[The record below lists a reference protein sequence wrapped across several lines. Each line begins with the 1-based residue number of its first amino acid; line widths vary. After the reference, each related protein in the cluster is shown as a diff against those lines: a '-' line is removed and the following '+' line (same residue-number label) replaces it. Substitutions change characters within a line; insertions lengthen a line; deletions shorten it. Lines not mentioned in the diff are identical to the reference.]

1 MLRPPETADLVSPID
16 FAHYATGG
24 AYQRAR
30 HLQYLQQE
38 LMATLYG
45 PWDVLV
51 AMAPPRSGK
60 SEFLSR
66 WVTSWL
72 ASVYPESR
80 SILTSY
86 SVDLA
91 RTHSRWVRDTT
102 HRFAQVFGHGGINPN
117 VSSATD
123 WQTMQGGGLL
133 AAGVGGGITGRGA
146 DKVFLIDDSLKNAEQ
161 AISETVREAQWEWFQ
176 TTAFTRL
183 EPGCRL
189 IALGCLVGDTPV
201 SVLRGVKPIRD
212 IRAGDIVE
220 TFDNGNISHSVVR
233 NHAMVGHDKV
243 FRVTM
248 RSGRIVLG
256 NERHPFL
263 VNKNGALQWVR
274 LKNLRPGNKLIVN
287 AKSQVA
293 TKRDMQ
299 GECVERTTA
308 NFLLA
313 SQKAIEHMQTV
324 DILDHASGM
333 DALSLQSVKDFAT
346 TTTVLTGC
354 APVSGYHLNAQHRSG
369 GHISNIGMVLPSSST
384 KKYSRASMEFALSAE
399 NRLPIKIRESI
410 RTGIFSSIIVTTP
423 KGFVDYS
430 ATPAILLQ
438 DTLKHPNVPLHLLDT
453 SVFTNDEVM
462 QVQPEG
468 VEKVFDIE
476 VEGTENFIANGIVT
490 HNTRWHED
498 DLLGKI
504 LKAGSQDLGLRVR
517 EVRLPAL
524 AEPTDYTPDPLG
536 RQTDEP
542 LWPERW
548 GFEALSRIRDT
559 LEPYWWNALYQQRL
573 GSYGHNEWPS
583 EYFYGI
589 FANDDEWP
597 EHIRLSATALD
608 PSKGKS
614 SHKGDYSAIVNTGY
628 HAGYLWVEADIAR
641 RPVPKMMRDLVEFN
655 MRVRPTVTGIEGVAF
670 QELLA
675 SDYIQAQEEA
685 GSYRDDPELIDNTV
699 NKELRIARLGLWLRL
714 HRIKVKR
721 NASGEM
727 LVNQLKEFPNGK
739 HDDGCFAAG
748 TMVETSR
755 GSIPIEQVVAGDIA
769 FTRLGWKQVL
779 ASACTGRRNVIE
791 HSLSDGT
798 KLLATAE
805 HPVYDGHSF
814 SPLHKRCE
822 VYKCDHTRQKNQSAL
837 STKELAS
844 EDTQKPSSGRTEC
857 ITHLM
862 QVIGEMGS
870 EHFTKKYG
878 KMLMDLS
885 QKDVTYITRTAI
897 HSTTQSKTS
906 PASRKKN
913 TVQNTQ
919 GQHHRVAK
927 GRGCPKQHYRLLPFG
942 IDLLKVANGTPNT
955 QRRSQ
960 QACSTTRENVTI
972 AENLTKQKRWVEC
985 GSVQQSAGSD
995 CTPLSVLQV
1004 CARRSIGEQSV
1015 YNLTVEGGE
1024 YLANGIVVHNCDAL
1038 EMSIRL
1044 LMSICED
1051 LGELA
1056 GPSVTQYT
1064 L

>member
-1 MLRPPETADLVSPID
+1 MLRQPETADLVSPID

-24 AYQRAR
+24 AYHRAR

-51 AMAPPRSGK
+51 AMAPPRHGK

-66 WVTSWL
+66 WVMAWL

-102 HRFAQVFGHGGINPN
+102 HRFAQVLGHGGINPN

-146 DKVFLIDDSLKNAEQ
+146 DKVFIIDDALKNAEQ
-161 AISETVREAQWEWFQ
+161 AISETVREAQWQWFQ
-176 TTAFTRL
+176 TTGFTRL
-183 EPGCRL
+183 EPG
-189 IALGCLVGDTPV
+189 
-201 SVLRGVKPIRD
+201 S
-212 IRAGDIVE
+212 
-220 TFDNGNISHSVVR
+220 
-233 NHAMVGHDKV
+233 
-243 FRVTM
+243 
-248 RSGRIVLG
+248 
-256 NERHPFL
+256 
-263 VNKNGALQWVR
+263 
-274 LKNLRPGNKLIVN
+274 KLICL
-287 AKSQVA
+287 
-293 TKRDMQ
+293 
-299 GECVERTTA
+299 G
-308 NFLLA
+308 
-313 SQKAIEHMQTV
+313 
-324 DILDHASGM
+324 
-333 DALSLQSVKDFAT
+333 
-346 TTTVLTGC
+346 
-354 APVSGYHLNAQHRSG
+354 
-369 GHISNIGMVLPSSST
+369 
-384 KKYSRASMEFALSAE
+384 
-399 NRLPIKIRESI
+399 
-410 RTGIFSSIIVTTP
+410 
-423 KGFVDYS
+423 
-430 ATPAILLQ
+430 
-438 DTLKHPNVPLHLLDT
+438 
-453 SVFTNDEVM
+453 
-462 QVQPEG
+462 
-468 VEKVFDIE
+468 
-476 VEGTENFIANGIVT
+476 
-490 HNTRWHED
+490 TRWHD
-498 DLLGKI
+498 SDLLGRI
-504 LKAGSQDLGLRVR
+504 LKASSEDLGLRVR
-517 EVRLPAL
+517 EVRLPAMG
-524 AEPTDYTPDPLG
+524 EPTENTPDPLG

-548 GFEALSRIRDT
+548 GFEALARIRDT

-608 PSKGKS
+608 PSKGKNA
-614 SHKGDYSAIVNTGY
+614 HKGDYSAIVNTGY
-628 HAGYLWVEADIAR
+628 HGGYLWVEADIAR

-748 TMVETSR
+748 T
-755 GSIPIEQVVAGDIA
+755 SILMANGECKAIEQVVAGDVVE
-769 FTRLGWKQVL
+769 TRMGPKTVL
-779 ASACTGRRNVIE
+779 LSGCTGIMPVVRHTLGCGREIV
-791 HSLSDGT
+791 
-798 KLLATAE
+798 ATDN
-805 HPVYDGHSF
+805 HPVYHSDGYFQCIKDASEVMLCQSESIRRTLKSSSSTESSSDDIQNLKTAIIATTS
-814 SPLHKRCE
+814 SPDAQTSKL
-822 VYKCDHTRQKNQSAL
+822 AL
-837 STKELAS
+837 SHCTEKSGSSTTGRFHQAITSTTLMETQRTTVSKIYSAS
-844 EDTQKPSSGRTEC
+844 LPQSMLHCT
-857 ITHLM
+857 
-862 QVIGEMGS
+862 
-870 EHFTKKYG
+870 TKKH
-878 KMLMDLS
+878 
-885 QKDVTYITRTAI
+885 R
-897 HSTTQSKTS
+897 
-906 PASRKKN
+906 
-913 TVQNTQ
+913 
-919 GQHHRVAK
+919 RVAK
-927 GRGCPKQHYRLLPFG
+927 RRVLAIGRGRLRLNG
-942 IDLLKVANGTPNT
+942 IDQRKGENGTQSMQKKCGVEQNQSPCSACIAGKLSTASRLCDQSTAIITADKDTILRLNLQLEHQDTACNAAQSFCRIQT
-955 QRRSQ
+955 QRRNTATES
-960 QACSTTRENVTI
+960 ASKGTMLLLKRSLIVKRE
-972 AENLTKQKRWVEC
+972 A
-985 GSVQQSAGSD
+985 
-995 CTPLSVLQV
+995 
-1004 CARRSIGEQSV
+1004 IGMRPV
-1015 YNLTVEGGE
+1015 YNLTVDGGE
-1024 YLANGIVVHNCDAL
+1024 YLANGIVVHNCDAA

>member
-91 RTHSRWVRDTT
+91 RTHSRWVRDAT

-189 IALGCLVGDTPV
+189 IALG
-201 SVLRGVKPIRD
+201 
-212 IRAGDIVE
+212 
-220 TFDNGNISHSVVR
+220 
-233 NHAMVGHDKV
+233 
-243 FRVTM
+243 
-248 RSGRIVLG
+248 
-256 NERHPFL
+256 
-263 VNKNGALQWVR
+263 
-274 LKNLRPGNKLIVN
+274 
-287 AKSQVA
+287 
-293 TKRDMQ
+293 
-299 GECVERTTA
+299 
-308 NFLLA
+308 
-313 SQKAIEHMQTV
+313 
-324 DILDHASGM
+324 
-333 DALSLQSVKDFAT
+333 
-346 TTTVLTGC
+346 
-354 APVSGYHLNAQHRSG
+354 
-369 GHISNIGMVLPSSST
+369 
-384 KKYSRASMEFALSAE
+384 
-399 NRLPIKIRESI
+399 
-410 RTGIFSSIIVTTP
+410 
-423 KGFVDYS
+423 
-430 ATPAILLQ
+430 
-438 DTLKHPNVPLHLLDT
+438 
-453 SVFTNDEVM
+453 
-462 QVQPEG
+462 
-468 VEKVFDIE
+468 
-476 VEGTENFIANGIVT
+476 
-490 HNTRWHED
+490 TRWHED

-608 PSKGKS
+608 PSKGKNA
-614 SHKGDYSAIVNTGY
+614 HKGDYSAIVNTGY
-628 HAGYLWVEADIAR
+628 HGGYLWVEADIAR

-755 GSIPIEQVVAGDIA
+755 GSIPIEQVIAGDIA
-769 FTRLGWKQVL
+769 FTRLGWKRVL

-798 KLLATAE
+798 KLFATAD
-805 HPVYDGHSF
+805 HPVYDGHGF

-822 VYKCDHTRQKNQSAL
+822 VYKCD
-837 STKELAS
+837 
-844 EDTQKPSSGRTEC
+844 
-857 ITHLM
+857 
-862 QVIGEMGS
+862 
-870 EHFTKKYG
+870 
-878 KMLMDLS
+878 
-885 QKDVTYITRTAI
+885 
-897 HSTTQSKTS
+897 
-906 PASRKKN
+906 
-913 TVQNTQ
+913 
-919 GQHHRVAK
+919 
-927 GRGCPKQHYRLLPFG
+927 
-942 IDLLKVANGTPNT
+942 
-955 QRRSQ
+955 
-960 QACSTTRENVTI
+960 
-972 AENLTKQKRWVEC
+972 
-985 GSVQQSAGSD
+985 
-995 CTPLSVLQV
+995 LSVLQV
-1004 CARRSIGEQSV
+1004 CDRQSIGEQSV

-1024 YLANGIVVHNCDAL
+1024 YLANGIVVHNCDAA